1 VPFPEIDPVAFA
13 IGPLV
18 VRWYALAYIVGIGLG
33 WFYGTRLIARKSLWP
48 ADTPPLTRE
57 QWLDFLFW
65 AVIGII
71 VGGRLGYVIFYNPAY
86 FAANLAEIPM
96 LWAGGMSFHG
106 GLLGMIIAITWFAR
120 RHKAPLL
127 PLLDLLGAAAPIGLF
142 FGRIANFIN
151 GELFGRRTDL
161 PWGIVFPMGGPEPRH
176 PSQLYE
182 AALEGL
188 LLFVLFFI
196 LIRFFAAL
204 KRPGLIAGLFG
215 IGYGLSRILVEM
227 VREPDAHIGYL
238 PLGLTM
244 GMVLSL
250 PVLIAGIGLVAYAL
264 RKPAGRAG
272 AEG

>member
-1 VPFPEIDPVAFA
+1 MPFPEIDPVAFA

-33 WFYGTRLIARKSLWP
+33 WFYGTRLIARQSLWP
-48 ADTPPLTRE
+48 ADAPPLTRE

-86 FAANLAEIPM
+86 FAANPAEIPM

-127 PLLDLLGAAAPIGLF
+127 PLLDLLGAAAPIGLC

-151 GELFGRRTDL
+151 GELFGRPTDL

-188 LLFVLFFI
+188 LLFGLFFI
-196 LIRFFAAL
+196 LIRFFGAL

-238 PLGLTM
+238 PFGLTM

-250 PVLIAGIGLVAYAL
+250 PVLIAGIGLIAYAM
-264 RKPAGRAG
+264 RKPADRAG